1 MLCLF
6 CPLCSSGISASLD
19 ALLVGMALGLQ
30 KIPLPARHNLLISTV
45 TLIGTVI
52 SIGLGNL
59 LLPLFPIGIGTRIG
73 SSVLILFGLY
83 YVGKWLLSRWR
94 CNFSPDN
101 NLCQK
106 KKKFAGHRELSLS
119 QILALGCALSMN
131 QYRHRFL
138 CQYYGTSFPSGIG
151 VHLFLLLRISG
162 FRKPSGQ
169 VCFPAADRG
178 IYGSRLRFIV
188 DPAGVVSIIPLIR
201 IVPKNLGNLSE

>member
-1 MLCLF
+1 MSILPPLLF
-6 CPLCSSGISASLD
+6 GISASLD

-30 KIPLPARHNLLISTV
+30 KVPLPARHNLLISTV

-83 YVGKWLLSRWR
+83 YVGKWLLSRWC

-106 KKKFAGHRELSLS
+106 KKKFVGHRELSLS
-119 QILALGCALSMN
+119 QILALDFLSF
-131 QYRHRFL
+131 RHRCPPF
-138 CQYYGTSFPSGIG
+138 SAPSDFWLSEAVWAG
-151 VHLFLLLRISG
+151 LLSCSRSG
-162 FRKPSGQ
+162 N
-169 VCFPAADRG
+169 
-178 IYGSRLRFIV
+178 
-188 DPAGVVSIIPLIR
+188 IR
-201 IVPKNLGNLSE
+201 IPSQVYC

>member
-1 MLCLF
+1 MSILPPLLF
-6 CPLCSSGISASLD
+6 GISASLD

-131 QYRHRFL
+131 NI
-138 CQYYGTSFPSGIG
+138 GIG
-151 VHLFLLLRISG
+151 FSASITGLPFLPASVSTFFCSFG
-162 FRKPSGQ
+162 FLA
-169 VCFPAADRG
+169 F
-178 IYGSRLRFIV
+178 GSRLGRSAFLQQIGEYT
-188 DPAGVVSIIPLIR
+188 DPVSGLLLTL
-201 IVPKNLGNLSE
+201 LGLCQLYH